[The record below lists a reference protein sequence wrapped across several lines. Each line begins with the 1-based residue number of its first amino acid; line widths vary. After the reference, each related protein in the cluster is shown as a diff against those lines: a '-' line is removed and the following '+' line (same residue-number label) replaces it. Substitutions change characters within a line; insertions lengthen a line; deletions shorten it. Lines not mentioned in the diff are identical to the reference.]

1 MTPISLKSQ
10 VLPATSKALQDP
22 LPSPPSPRLLQSPP
36 SSCSCSHT
44 SLPPSPPNT
53 PGMPCPRAFSPVILA
68 PGTCFPQRPTWFPA
82 SLSLGFYSKS
92 ATSARPSTTFPCF
105 SFGLCS
111 QTNICYIFLLH
122 LIHCLSSLLDCKLC
136 ASKDFCL
143 VYSLLCPQHPRK
155 HVISSRCSINTCAR
169 KKGWVGPVFCTSPP
183 TPSHAKSLWAH

>member
-10 VLPATSKALQDP
+10 VLPAASKALQDP

-36 SSCSCSHT
+36 CSCSCSHT

-53 PGMPCPRAFSPVILA
+53 PDMPCPRAFSPAILA

-105 SFGLCS
+105 SLGLCPQTNIYSFFISFTVCHGPGKQDTVEWPLCS
-111 QTNICYIFLLH
+111 Q
-122 LIHCLSSLLDCKLC
+122 
-136 ASKDFCL
+136 
-143 VYSLLCPQHPRK
+143 
-155 HVISSRCSINTCAR
+155 VISLPY
-169 KKGWVGPVFCTSPP
+169 WQGPEFRSPLLP
-183 TPSHAKSLWAH
+183 